1 MMQPRAVVIGTG
13 FGGAVTSCRLA
24 QAGFEVTVLERGRR
38 YDGEVPSFPRG
49 KPSEWLWDTSRS
61 LFDVRPISEMQIVQ
75 SAGYGG
81 GSLIYANVH
90 LRAPAEAFDASW
102 PEGYSREA
110 LDPHY
115 DLVAH
120 MLDINPIDRS
130 PRGLPPRTEQ
140 MHEVTGALGR
150 ADQLIHPP
158 LAVNFATGPGPNK
171 FGVMQGGCIHCGEC
185 VIGCVQRA
193 KNTLDF
199 NYLAVAERLGAR
211 MSTECEVLQ
220 IEPREGGA
228 PGYRVLYRDHTLGED
243 RAVEAEHVFV
253 CAGAINSTELLLRS
267 RASGALPRL
276 SQRLGTRYSGNGDL
290 IAFAFDTDPA
300 VQPDNGPTIT
310 TALLYSHKESQD
322 RGWFL
327 IEDGGFPRALWP
339 LVARIQPLPAGLT
352 APEEAAPPM
361 VRSEVA
367 AMFRRQAEAT
377 MPVPG
382 TDGAPG
388 GEPAQQLVD
397 ESAMAGAS
405 AFLGMGRDLANGRIE
420 LLDGRVLCLKWD
432 VPSNL
437 GLYSLEER
445 LTRDLAGGLKGT
457 YRANPCWR
465 FLRQPLTVHNLG
477 GCPMG
482 RSEADGVTDAQGEVF
497 NYPGLFVLD
506 GAILPGATGVNPA
519 HTIAAV
525 AERNIERFIR
535 KTLGD
540 PTWAAPER
548 REVKPFVDPLS
559 TVRLPESGTRP
570 PDAAAVG
577 LTFREKMSG
586 WWETTDAEPK
596 RRGIH
601 CDLRITLDDVDHFI
615 ADPAHVGIVTGRITV
630 VGLTPPGGAE
640 VQNGVW
646 NLFVEGSRPEEREMR
661 YALPFH
667 GADGTL
673 YVLRGTK
680 VFRPRPG
687 LRLWAENTTLSLR
700 IGVETDIPVP
710 ALGVGVLVIGF
721 FRVLALAASMR
732 VLRAPNAGVARRAL
746 LDFLGFYATMLK
758 RVSRGSP

>member
-1 MMQPRAVVIGTG
+1 MLQRRAIVIGTG
-13 FGGAVTSCRLA
+13 FGGAVASCRLA

-38 YDGEVPSFPRG
+38 YDGEVPDFPRG

-61 LFDVRPISEMQIVQ
+61 LFDVRAVSEIQVVQ

-90 LRAPAEAFDASW
+90 LRAPAEVFDASW

-130 PRGLPPRTEQ
+130 PRPIPLRTKQ
-140 MHEVTGALGR
+140 LREVTRALGR

-158 LAVNFATGPGPNK
+158 LAVNFASEPGPNK
-171 FGVMQGGCIHCGEC
+171 FGVMQRGCIHCGEC
-185 VIGCVQRA
+185 VIGCVHRA

-211 MSTECEVLQ
+211 MLTECEVLQ
-220 IEPREGGA
+220 IEPREGGDA
-228 PGYRVLYRDHTLGED
+228 GYRVLYRDHGHGED

-267 RASGALPRL
+267 RASGALPHV

-290 IAFAFDTDPA
+290 IAFAFDTDPP
-300 VQPDNGPTIT
+300 VQPDDGPTIT
-310 TALLYSHKESQD
+310 TALLYSRTESQD

-352 APEEAAPPM
+352 APEGVAPPGT
-361 VRSEVA
+361 RSEVSSI
-367 AMFRRQAEAT
+367 FRRQAEAT
-377 MPVPG
+377 MPLPG
-382 TDGAPG
+382 TASADDA
-388 GEPAQQLVD
+388 EPAQQLID
-397 ESAMAGAS
+397 EGTMAGAG

-420 LLDGRVLCLKWD
+420 LLNGRFLSLKWD

-445 LTRDLAGGLKGT
+445 LTRDLARGLKGT
-457 YRANPCWR
+457 YRANPFWR

-497 NYPGLFVLD
+497 NYPGLFVMD
-506 GAILPGATGVNPA
+506 GSVLPGATGVNPA

-535 KTLGD
+535 RTLGD
-540 PTWAAPER
+540 PGWAAPER

-559 TVRLPESGTRP
+559 AIHLPSSGTP
-570 PDAAAVG
+570 PPVASAVG

-596 RRGIH
+596 QRDIH
-601 CDLRITLDDVDHFI
+601 CELRITIDDVDRFL

-630 VGLTPPGGAE
+630 LGLTATEGAE

-646 NLFVEGSRPEEREMR
+646 NLFVESGRPEEREMR
-661 YALPFH
+661 YTLPFH
-667 GADGTL
+667 GEDGVL

-687 LRLWAENTTLSLR
+687 LRIWAENTTLALR

-710 ALGVGVLVIGF
+710 AVGVGVLRIGF
-721 FRVLALAASMR
+721 FRVLELAASMR
-732 VLRAPNAGVARRAL
+732 VLRAPNAGVARRTV
-746 LDFLGFYATMLK
+746 LDFLHFYAANLK
-758 RVSRGSP
+758 RISHGTL